1 MGLLLA
7 VVGAGVLLMW
17 LFWKPSRALQIED
30 SLQSI
35 ANGAEALKSRS
46 SEWAQRALAVSRFER
61 QDMKLHVKQDVARK
75 RVERLEERNV
85 WLAQNTELREHYET
99 IRAQVEDALTSSPS
113 VGTDNVN
120 VATNSRAN
128 SYSDA
133 NALAAEHRIPEP
145 TEEIEAW
152 AREEYA
158 RRKAVRDQ
166 ELEVWFAAKP
176 DRRNQFAE
184 VMDEL
189 SCH

>member
-1 MGLLLA
+1 MGLLIAAVGA
-7 VVGAGVLLMW
+7 VVFLMW
-17 LFWKPSRALQIED
+17 LLWKPSRALQIED

-35 ANGAEALKSRS
+35 ANGAEALKARS
-46 SEWAQRALAVSRFER
+46 SEWAQKTLAVSRLER

-85 WLAQNTELREHYET
+85 RLAQNPERREHYET
-99 IRAQVEDALTSSPS
+99 IKAQVEEVLTSSPS
-113 VGTDNVN
+113 ADTD
-120 VATNSRAN
+120 
-128 SYSDA
+128 DA
-133 NALAAEHRIPEP
+133 NAATRSRENRLSESNALASEQRIGEP
-145 TEEIEAW
+145 TEEIEVW

-166 ELEVWFAAKP
+166 ELEVWFVAKP
-176 DRRNQFAE
+176 DRRNQFAK